1 MHASHFYSFLI
12 LYIGKSVDPIG
23 TKPGE
28 EDGKKVDA
36 TVIATVI
43 VDDDL
48 VQRYIVMCEH
58 WTGQCATREEA
69 IAAISPF
76 VVSKREET
84 FLDLLSML
92 LESVPD
98 EAKNVNNFMHNWDGN
113 YHEMFLE
120 LRIHIREVERV
131 RNEEEEATATATTT
145 TTTTTTTI
153 DLPDNMSD
161 SNDNLSV
168 DNALFEEDV
177 HTIPQ
182 DIVVDA
188 EEQAATTVVDNLE
201 EDHEHAHQMKLHVQN
216 RKEADHEKEI
226 SVRGKAGSNKL
237 ARRTT
242 RSNSNRNILEDN

>member
-131 RNEEEEATATATTT
+131 RNEAAATATTAIM
-145 TTTTTTTI
+145 I
-153 DLPDNMSD
+153 DLPDDVCN

-182 DIVVDA
+182 DIVVGA
-188 EEQAATTVVDNLE
+188 EEQAATTVVNLE
-201 EDHEHAHQMKLHVQN
+201 EDHEHAHEMKLHVQN
-216 RKEADHEKEI
+216 RKEADHEKES
-226 SVRGKAGSNKL
+226 SVREKAGSNKL
-237 ARRTT
+237 VRRTT

>member
-131 RNEEEEATATATTT
+131 RNEAAATATTAIM
-145 TTTTTTTI
+145 I
-153 DLPDNMSD
+153 DLPDDVCN

-182 DIVVDA
+182 DIVVGA
-188 EEQAATTVVDNLE
+188 EEQAATTVVNLE
-201 EDHEHAHQMKLHVQN
+201 EDHEHAHEMKLHAQN
-216 RKEADHEKEI
+216 RKEADHEKES
-226 SVRGKAGSNKL
+226 SVREKAGSNKL
-237 ARRTT
+237 VRRTT

>member
-131 RNEEEEATATATTT
+131 RNEAAATATTAIM
-145 TTTTTTTI
+145 I
-153 DLPDNMSD
+153 DLPDDVCNSY
-161 SNDNLSV
+161 DNLSV

-216 RKEADHEKEI
+216 RKEADHEKDI